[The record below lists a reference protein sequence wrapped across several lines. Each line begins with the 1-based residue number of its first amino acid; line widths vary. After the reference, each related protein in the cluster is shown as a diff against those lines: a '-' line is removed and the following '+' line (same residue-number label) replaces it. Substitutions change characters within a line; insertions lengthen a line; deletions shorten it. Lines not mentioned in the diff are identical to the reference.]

1 MTDRKMNKADFYTSI
16 VLLTLSIGIIVI
28 SLSMPSM
35 VSKNESMWSNPG
47 VVPTFIGFALLLL
60 SGTMLV
66 RAITRGVLRSNED
79 QASKEPIADSALTSD
94 KKTRLPIPVQRIII
108 TTAICFGYA
117 FLLGKLWFP
126 LITFLFVF
134 VFISIFE
141 FDTTKKLSQQW
152 KTFLWAAVI
161 GISTSA
167 AVTIVFQ
174 YLFLVN
180 LP

>member
-1 MTDRKMNKADFYTSI
+1 MTDRNMNKADFYTSI
-16 VLLTLSIGIIVI
+16 VLLTLSIAIIVI

-66 RAITRGVLRSNED
+66 RAIKRGVLRSNEH
-79 QASKEPIADSALTSD
+79 QAREEPVADSALTSD
-94 KKTRLPIPVQRIII
+94 KKTRLPIPVKRMII
-108 TTAICFGYA
+108 TTAICVGYA

-126 LITFLFVF
+126 LVTFLFVF
-134 VFISIFE
+134 VFISVFE
-141 FDTTKKLSQQW
+141 FDSTKKLSQQW

-161 GISTSA
+161 GIANSA